1 MQPNDNL
8 ARQRLSALGDS
19 ADDAMATVASAPG
32 QQSIESI
39 AHFQSLLGNTPT
51 VLPTTPPQTTGTGSQ
66 SGLFSM
72 GSLLTTLCGMTLII
86 GLALGIIYVVR
97 NRQNSD
103 TNRSPLGGA
112 QPSKAA
118 TQITSAAGGDDSA
131 PLSQWMSTY
140 VLGDDL
146 YDDSYSI
153 DSPAGEFMGEC
164 GVSIADTIGVGS
176 PKRISAFEIWLFDKN
191 DIQTVTKVMMS
202 AHVFRDDAG
211 RERLAAKGEP
221 VLASPGAETV
231 LETATLQMVARV
243 VDMQYGEGP
252 LPEESFFERATLE
265 LAVWSKV

>member
-1 MQPNDNL
+1 
-8 ARQRLSALGDS
+8 
-19 ADDAMATVASAPG
+19 
-32 QQSIESI
+32 
-39 AHFQSLLGNTPT
+39 
-51 VLPTTPPQTTGTGSQ
+51 
-66 SGLFSM
+66 
-72 GSLLTTLCGMTLII
+72 
-86 GLALGIIYVVR
+86 
-97 NRQNSD
+97 
-103 TNRSPLGGA
+103 
-112 QPSKAA
+112 
-118 TQITSAAGGDDSA
+118 
-131 PLSQWMSTY
+131 MSTY

>member
-1 MQPNDNL
+1 MQFKDGTFSVFGRDFNIAMLREPRNLAIAAFIVGLIVGLVVLGWWLFPVNWENASAAQLRPDLRADYLRAAINSYSVQPNDNL

-118 TQITSAAGGDDSA
+118 TQMTSPRPAATTPPRCRNG
-131 PLSQWMSTY
+131 
-140 VLGDDL
+140 
-146 YDDSYSI
+146 
-153 DSPAGEFMGEC
+153 
-164 GVSIADTIGVGS
+164 
-176 PKRISAFEIWLFDKN
+176 
-191 DIQTVTKVMMS
+191 
-202 AHVFRDDAG
+202 
-211 RERLAAKGEP
+211 
-221 VLASPGAETV
+221 
-231 LETATLQMVARV
+231 
-243 VDMQYGEGP
+243 
-252 LPEESFFERATLE
+252 
-265 LAVWSKV
+265 